1 VSTPEWEE
9 EKRRGVAIAYK
20 LALRSSGLLCGLVV
34 HRLAMMDPWY
44 GTVTMMDPW
53 YGTVTIEHVPVWS
66 NVELSTDATT
76 AKRLLVVNTEQRLAV
91 LVEELRALA
100 QPTHAE
106 REELR

>member
-34 HRLAMMDPWY
+34 HRLAMMDP
-44 GTVTMMDPW
+44 G